1 MGFIDQYRS
10 AADLP
15 RLLKVFPLPGALLL
29 PHAELP
35 LNIFEPRYLAMV
47 SDALAGDRLIGMIQ
61 PDNDEADLSG
71 SPELKQVGCAGRIT
85 SFAETPDG
93 RILITL
99 SGICR
104 FAIVKEAIS
113 DKPYRQVEADFS
125 GFADD
130 LADTDEDDAV
140 DRTSLLKVFQ
150 EYLTANDMS
159 ADWDQVKAA
168 STEALVNTLA
178 VLAPHAPRDK
188 QALLEAKDLK
198 SRADVLIALTEMA
211 LARSGSGTIPGLQ

>member
-10 AADLP
+10 PADLP
-15 RLLKVFPLPGALLL
+15 HLLKVFPLPGALLL

-35 LNIFEPRYLAMV
+35 LNIFEPRYLAMI
-47 SDALAGDRLIGMIQ
+47 SDALASDRLIGMIQ

-71 SPELKQVGCAGRIT
+71 APALKQVGCAGRIT

-104 FAIVKEAIS
+104 FAIVKEIIS

-130 LADTDEDDAV
+130 LADTDEDDTV

>member
-71 SPELKQVGCAGRIT
+71 SPALKQVGCAGRIT

-104 FAIVKEAIS
+104 FAIAREIGS
-113 DKPYRQVEADFS
+113 DKPYRQVEPDFA

-130 LADTDEDDAV
+130 LIDTDDDDTV

-211 LARSGSGTIPGLQ
+211 LARSGSGTVPGLQ

>member
-10 AADLP
+10 PADLP

-35 LNIFEPRYLAMV
+35 LNIFEPRYLAMI
-47 SDALAGDRLIGMIQ
+47 SDSLASDRLIGMIQ

-71 SPELKQVGCAGRIT
+71 APALKQVGCAGRIT